1 MGPRVE
7 VFGQAKRSTVSNMY
21 YVTNSPD
28 SVVCHLFDAG
38 AALPQGI
45 SKSWLAADA
54 RPGNRTRITWSLNS
68 LPPLKVTLG
77 ALGSCFTARI
87 VSEPEYSF
95 LSLQKGAIPHGYQVP
110 RCRFVRGPFHAKS
123 ECFQILHPHLSICPS
138 ACGLMKVTGVAD
150 PRWSTARSMPI
161 ALPSRPPRGL
171 WPVDFQS
178 AERLRASRMC
188 IMVSRLSYHQQGG
201 MLIWYGQFL
210 PDPVAS
216 V

>member
-1 MGPRVE
+1 M
-7 VFGQAKRSTVSNMY
+7 
-21 YVTNSPD
+21 
-28 SVVCHLFDAG
+28 
-38 AALPQGI
+38 
-45 SKSWLAADA
+45 
-54 RPGNRTRITWSLNS
+54 
-68 LPPLKVTLG
+68 
-77 ALGSCFTARI
+77 
-87 VSEPEYSF
+87 SEPEYSF

-161 ALPSRPPRGL
+161 ALPSRPPRGF

-201 MLIWYGQFL
+201 MLIWLVSSFPIPLLLSEAEPGR
-210 PDPVAS
+210 AS
-216 V
+216 VVPWPTAHPERNAFRMRTQLHRKTVLTAAARTPGTRGGGTDTPNARRDNPTRSCICWCAVTIDN